1 MKTTTLKSVKIE
13 LSLKEEETLFT
24 ARNILENIME
34 EAYKLGERVKF
45 NTSIGE
51 ELYTEDFQNAVQFIN
66 SILDVD
72 LVVIIDDE
80 D

>member
-1 MKTTTLKSVKIE
+1 MKTTTLKSIKIE

-51 ELYTEDFQNAVQFIN
+51 ELNTENFEEAIQFIN
-66 SILDVD
+66 DILDVD
-72 LVVIIDDE
+72 LVVVTDDE